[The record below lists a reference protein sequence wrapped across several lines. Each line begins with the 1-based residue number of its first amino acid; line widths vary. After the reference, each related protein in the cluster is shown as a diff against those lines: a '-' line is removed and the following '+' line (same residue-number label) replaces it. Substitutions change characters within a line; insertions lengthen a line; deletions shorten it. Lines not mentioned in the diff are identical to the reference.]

1 MDTKN
6 TAPVNR
12 YNVFTLLIERDGDRA
27 IISIIRTPQR
37 QDRWTYGENPSTVI
51 YSITRKFTSH
61 ADDIAIKFARRRGF
75 EVRWENGAPVAPLSG
90 DGWKNYP
97 VCFVK

>member
-6 TAPVNR
+6 TAPMNR
-12 YNVFTLLIERDGDRA
+12 YNVFTLLIEKDGDRA
-27 IISIIRTPQR
+27 NISIVRTPQH
-37 QDRWTYGENPSTVI
+37 QDRWSYSDEPSTVI
-51 YSITRKFTSH
+51 YSVTRKFTAY
-61 ADDIAIKFARRRGF
+61 ADDIAINFARRRGF

-97 VCFVK
+97 LCFVR